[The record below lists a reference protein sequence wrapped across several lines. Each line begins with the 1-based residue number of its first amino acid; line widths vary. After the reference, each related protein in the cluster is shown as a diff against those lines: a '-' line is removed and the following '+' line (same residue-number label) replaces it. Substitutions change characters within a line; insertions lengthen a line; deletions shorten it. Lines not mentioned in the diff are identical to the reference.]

1 MPPKWT
7 EVTSETLYQFFF
19 SFWSLP
25 VHVLAG
31 RDSSKAFLPHLMGKE
46 GNRAVFSTAAWK
58 PVETQCPLRCSS
70 LADLSTKQ
78 DLKENK
84 IWRFIVMASTYS

>member
-1 MPPKWT
+1 M
-7 EVTSETLYQFFF
+7 TSEPLYQCF
-19 SFWSLP
+19 SSVWSLP

-70 LADLSTKQ
+70 LADLGIKQ
-78 DLKENK
+78 DLKENN
-84 IWRFIVMASTYS
+84 IWRFIVMASAYS